1 MSLSWGANSGA
12 VFLVMT
18 AFQTGI
24 VLGSAWAVTLILRKR
39 SAALRHEVW
48 LAAIVICLVAPAI
61 SPLVPAWHSKALAFA
76 VAHLSAAGPSVPDRA
91 AVSIYAVNAV
101 STGKIAATSRAILFG
116 LWGLGSTLLLIRLG
130 AGFARMAKVRPR
142 SRPLVDAE
150 WAREVARISEMLGI
164 VRPVQLFQSADRR
177 AMPLTWGLW
186 RAKILVPY
194 SAIDWSSDRRRIVL
208 LHELSHIARRD
219 CACQIIGEF
228 FRAIHWFNPLA
239 WFAVARL
246 HHESECA
253 CDDSVLN
260 SGVRAPRYARH
271 LLVLAHNLK
280 QPSGG
285 WQPALAMAR
294 SAHLERRFASMLN
307 PKIDRRASSTKVK
320 LFTSIVA
327 LCVLLPVAALRLPAQ
342 YESGKFA
349 GTIYDPSGAA
359 IPNATIIVIDHVAD
373 TRDMTTS
380 DAAGKFQFTGLPAG
394 VYEFEV
400 MKPGFKLYTV
410 PTLTLDR
417 GRDFTLDA
425 NLDVGSLDESIEVT
439 GRRPTGGAA
448 SSAAVVD
455 RSPKRIRIGGDV
467 EQAHLFT
474 QVMPVYPESA
484 KAAGIEGTVVLHA
497 VVGTDGSLL
506 SLRVMNGQI
515 DPALARS
522 AVEAVSHWRYRPTL
536 LNGDPVEVDTT
547 IEVRFSLKGA

>member
-1 MSLSWGANSGA
+1 
-12 VFLVMT
+12 MT
-18 AFQTGI
+18 VVQTGI
-24 VLGSAWAVTLILRKR
+24 VLGSAWAVTLVLRKR
-39 SAALRHEVW
+39 SAALRHDVW
-48 LAAIVICLVAPAI
+48 LAAILICLAAPAI
-61 SPLVPAWHSKALAFA
+61 SPLVPAWPSKALAFA
-76 VAHLSAAGPSVPDRA
+76 VAHLSAAGPSVPDPA
-91 AVSIYAVNAV
+91 AVSSFAVNAV
-101 STGKIAATSRAILFG
+101 STRRIAATLVAILFG

-142 SRPLVDAE
+142 STPLVDAQ
-150 WAREVARISEMLGI
+150 WTQEVARISEMLGI
-164 VRPVQLFQSADRR
+164 VRPVPLFHSADRR
-177 AMPLTWGLW
+177 LMPLTWGLW
-186 RAKILVPY
+186 RAKILVPS

-208 LHELSHIARRD
+208 LHELSHIARHD
-219 CACQIIGEF
+219 CAWQIIGEF

-239 WFAVARL
+239 WLAVARL

-260 SGVRAPRYARH
+260 SGIRAPRYARH

-280 QPSGG
+280 QPSGR

-307 PKIDRRASSTKVK
+307 PKIDRRASSTRLK
-320 LFTSIVA
+320 LLTALVA

-342 YESGKFA
+342 NEFESGKFTGA
-349 GTIYDPSGAA
+349 IYDPSGAA
-359 IPNATIIVIDHVAD
+359 IPNATIIMIDHAAD

-394 VYEFEV
+394 QYEFEV
-400 MKPGFKLYTV
+400 MKPGFKLYSV

-425 NLDVGSLDESIEVT
+425 NLDVGSLD
-439 GRRPTGGAA
+439 
-448 SSAAVVD
+448 AVVGQ
-455 RSPKRIRIGGDV
+455 RPKRIRIGGDV

-484 KAAGIEGTVVLHA
+484 KAAGVEGTVILHA
-497 VVGTDGSLL
+497 VLGKDGSLL
-506 SLRVMNGQI
+506 SLRVMNDQI

-536 LNGDPVEVDTT
+536 LNGEPVEVVTT
-547 IEVRFSLKGA
+547 IEVRFSLKKS